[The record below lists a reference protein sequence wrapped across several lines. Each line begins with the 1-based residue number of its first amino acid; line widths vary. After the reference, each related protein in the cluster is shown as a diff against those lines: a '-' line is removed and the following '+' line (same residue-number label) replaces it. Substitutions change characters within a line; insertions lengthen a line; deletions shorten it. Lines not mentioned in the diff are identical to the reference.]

1 MVHKAAVAGIEL
13 VAAVSAPTSL
23 AVEVAQRTGVTLV
36 WFVRGPRYTIY
47 ANGQRVR
54 ELQPA

>member
-36 WFVRGPRYTIY
+36 WFVRGPRYTI
-47 ANGQRVR
+47 
-54 ELQPA
+54 